1 MALSAKSMYI
11 SALTVF
17 SAAGAAILSALGGWD
32 TSLQFLV
39 GIMAVD
45 YLLGILIAL
54 VWHKSQKTAD
64 GTFESNASLKGL
76 LRKFSVLLV
85 VYVAVQLDTVANTG
99 GYLRT
104 AVILF
109 FIANE
114 GFSVVE
120 NLGIMGVP
128 MPDAVKNAFAAIK
141 SKADADTK

>member
-11 SALTVF
+11 SVLTVL

-32 TSLQFLV
+32 TSLQFLI

-54 VWHKSQKTAD
+54 VWHKSQKSAD
-64 GTFESNASLKGL
+64 GESSASLKSL
-76 LRKFSVLLV
+76 LRKFSVLLI

-114 GFSVVE
+114 GFSVIE

-128 MPDAVKNAFAAIK
+128 MPPAVKNAFAAIK
-141 SKADADTK
+141 SKSETAE

>member
-1 MALSAKSMYI
+1 MALSAKTMYI
-11 SALTVF
+11 SGLTVF

-32 TSLQFLV
+32 TSLQFLI

-45 YLLGILIAL
+45 YLLGVLIAL

-76 LRKFSVLLV
+76 LRKFSVLAV
-85 VYVAVQLDTVANTG
+85 VYVAVQLDTVAGTG

-114 GFSVVE
+114 GFSVIE

-128 MPDAVKNAFAAIK
+128 MPKQMKDAFAAIK
-141 SKADADTK
+141 QKAEKAE

>member
-1 MALSAKSMYI
+1 MLLSAKSMYF
-11 SALTVF
+11 SALTAF

-32 TSLQFLV
+32 DSLQFLI

-45 YLLGILIAL
+45 YGLGILIAM
-54 VWHKSQKTAD
+54 VWHKSPKTAD

-76 LRKFSVLLV
+76 LRKLSVLLI

-114 GFSVVE
+114 GFSIIE
-120 NLGIMGVP
+120 NFGIMGVP
-128 MPDAVKNAFAAIK
+128 MPDVVKNAFAAIK
-141 SKADADTK
+141 QQTEKAE